1 MTNNKKNNSSGKSR
15 VTPPDAARVHR
26 HTLIEIN
33 LSVFTARRD
42 AAHQSVLD
50 ILRRKMLS
58 SNKEIREV
66 LYSLCV
72 RFLDD
77 AIECTKRS
85 QVQSDSPVL
94 HYLNL
99 LKDTISASMALVHHE
114 MTVGREREEFA
125 QMLNEYVVSQLETT
139 NEVFSDSEMNILD
152 CIDDLLKFGDPILQQ
167 DSEKRR
173 ENFVKDDKR
182 RYQLA
187 YDEYCKYYKNMN
199 DEALKQV
206 GTSDEE

>member
-1 MTNNKKNNSSGKSR
+1 MTNNKKNNNSEKSR

-85 QVQSDSPVL
+85 QVQPDSPVL

-99 LKDTISASMALVHHE
+99 LKDTISASMASTTISFSRWWATASSNH
-114 MTVGREREEFA
+114 
-125 QMLNEYVVSQLETT
+125 SQ
-139 NEVFSDSEMNILD
+139 S
-152 CIDDLLKFGDPILQQ
+152 
-167 DSEKRR
+167 
-173 ENFVKDDKR
+173 
-182 RYQLA
+182 A
-187 YDEYCKYYKNMN
+187 
-199 DEALKQV
+199 
-206 GTSDEE
+206 